1 MRISGQIVDVVNSRI
16 FPGTIEI
23 ENGRISNVIDESH
36 NNVETSLYGVSSIL
50 AQSVSSISVPSVSSV
65 LAQSVSSILA
75 QSVSKD
81 SQIIM
86 PGFVDSHVH
95 IESSLLV
102 PTEFARLVVSHGSV
116 ASVSDPHEI
125 ANVLGVEGV
134 RYMIEVGKKS
144 SFKFYFGAPSCV
156 PATTFETSGATLDSA
171 DIEGLLASDD
181 IKYLGEM
188 MNYPGVLFDDEEVM
202 KKLYSAKRHGKPVD
216 GHAPLLSGD
225 ELKKYCAAGIST
237 DHECSDL
244 EEAREKARLGMTILI
259 REGSAAN
266 NFDALI
272 PLIKE
277 YPNQVTFCTDDA
289 HPHELVH
296 SHINGLV
303 KKAINLGYDV
313 LDVIKAAT
321 LTPVRHYNLE
331 VGLLQKNDPADFIVI
346 DNFNDFNILKTYIN
360 GELVAENGKSLL
372 QNVNVGTIN
381 NFVADKVTAD
391 DFKVVD
397 EGKDVK
403 IIGVINGELLTEK
416 IMGRPKLI
424 RNEELGIRNEGLRL
438 AASDNVLVSDVENDI
453 LKIAVINRYEKKNP
467 AVGFIKNFGLK
478 RGALASSVAHDSHNI
493 IVIGC
498 SDEDMA
504 MAANMIIETK
514 GGFAVY
520 SDDVKMNLPL
530 PVAGIMTNEDAFKV
544 ADDYLE
550 IRNLAKSLGS
560 PLSDPF
566 MTMEFMA
573 LLVIPKLKLSDKGL
587 FDGEKFELTPLF
599 EK

>member
-16 FPGTIEI
+16 FNGTIEV
-23 ENGRISNVIDESH
+23 ENGKIINVIDESH
-36 NNVETSLYGVSSIL
+36 SHSQN
-50 AQSVSSISVPSVSSV
+50 
-65 LAQSVSSILA
+65 
-75 QSVSKD
+75 
-81 SQIIM
+81 QIIM
-86 PGFVDSHVH
+86 PGFIDSHVH

-102 PTEFARLVVSHGSV
+102 PTEFARLVVPHGTV

-134 RYMIEVGKKS
+134 RYMVEVGKKS
-144 SFKFYFGAPSCV
+144 PFKFYFGAPSCV
-156 PATTFETSGATLDSA
+156 PATTFETSGAILDSV
-171 DIEGLLASDD
+171 DIDELLSSDD

-202 KKLYSAKRHGKPVD
+202 KKIESAKKHHKPID

-225 ELKKYCAAGIST
+225 DLKKYCAAGIST

-244 EEAREKARLGMTILI
+244 EEAREKADLGMTILV

-277 YPNQVTFCTDDA
+277 YPNQITFCTDDA
-289 HPHELVH
+289 HPHELIH

-303 KKAINLGYDV
+303 KKAIDLGYDI

-321 LTPVRHYNLE
+321 LIPARHYNLE
-331 VGLLQKNDPADFIVI
+331 VGMLQKNDPADFIII
-346 DNFNDFNILKTYIN
+346 DNFKDFNILKTYID
-360 GELVAENGKSLL
+360 GKLVAENGKSLL
-372 QNVNVGTIN
+372 QSVAVDTIN
-381 NFVADKVTAD
+381 NFVADKVSAD
-391 DFKVVD
+391 DFRVVD
-397 EGKDVK
+397 EGKDVN

-416 IMGRPKLI
+416 FVGRPKSV
-424 RNEELGIRNEGLRL
+424 RNEELGMRSETDGI
-438 AASDNVLVSDVENDI
+438 NVLVSDVENDI
-453 LKIAVINRYEKKNP
+453 LKIAVINRYEKRKP

-478 RGALASSVAHDSHNI
+478 KGALASSVAHDSHNI
-493 IVIGC
+493 VVIGC
-498 SDEDMA
+498 SDKEMA

-514 GGFAVY
+514 GGFAVC
-520 SDDVKMNLPL
+520 SDDVKKCLPL

-544 ADDYLE
+544 ANDYLE
-550 IRNLAKSLGS
+550 IKDLAKSHGS

-587 FDGEKFELTPLF
+587 FDGERFELMPLY

>member
-16 FPGTIEI
+16 FNGTIEI
-23 ENGRISNVIDESH
+23 ENGKILNIIEESH
-36 NNVETSLYGVSSIL
+36 C
-50 AQSVSSISVPSVSSV
+50 PS
-65 LAQSVSSILA
+65 QC
-75 QSVSKD
+75 Q
-81 SQIIM
+81 SQIIL

-102 PTEFARLVVSHGSV
+102 PTEFACLAVAHGSV

-125 ANVLGVEGV
+125 ANVLGIDGV

-144 SFKFYFGAPSCV
+144 PFKFYFGAPSCV
-156 PATTFETSGATLDSA
+156 PATCFETSGATLNSN
-171 DIEGLLASDD
+171 DIEELMSSAD

-188 MNYPGVLFDDEEVM
+188 MNYPGVIFNDDEVM
-202 KKLYSAKRHGKPVD
+202 KKIESAHRYNKPID
-216 GHAPLLSGD
+216 GHAPLLSGGD
-225 ELKKYCAAGIST
+225 LKKYCASGIST
-237 DHECSDL
+237 DHECSSV
-244 EEAREKARLGMTILI
+244 EEAMEKISLGMKIQI

-266 NFDALI
+266 NFDNLI
-272 PLIKE
+272 SIIKN
-277 YPNQVTFCTDDA
+277 YPDSVMFCTDDA
-289 HPHELVH
+289 HPHELIK
-296 SHINGLV
+296 SHINGLI
-303 KKAINLGYDV
+303 KRAIYLGYNP

-321 LTPVRHYNLE
+321 LNPVRHYNLE

-372 QNVNVGTIN
+372 PDVKVDAIN
-381 NFVADKVTAD
+381 NFVAEKVTAD
-391 DFKVVD
+391 DFKVID
-397 EGKDVK
+397 EGNDIN

-416 IMGRPKLI
+416 IIAKTQ
-424 RNEELGIRNEGLRL
+424 
-438 AASDNVLVSDVENDI
+438 SHKVQSSSFYLVSDIENDI
-453 LKIAVINRYEKKNP
+453 LKIAVINRYEKKKP
-467 AVGFIKNFGLK
+467 AVAFIKGFGLK

-498 SDEDMA
+498 DDESIA
-504 MAANMIIETK
+504 KAANMIIENK
-514 GGFAVY
+514 GGFAVC
-520 SDDVKMNLPL
+520 SDDVKKCLPL
-530 PVAGIMTNEDAFKV
+530 PVAGIMTNDNAFKV

-550 IRNLAKSLGS
+550 IRDLAKSLGS

-587 FDGEKFELTPLF
+587 FDCEKFELIPLF
-599 EK
+599 R

>member
-16 FPGTIEI
+16 FNGTIEI
-23 ENGRISNVIDESH
+23 ENGRILNIIEESH
-36 NNVETSLYGVSSIL
+36 C
-50 AQSVSSISVPSVSSV
+50 QS
-65 LAQSVSSILA
+65 QC
-75 QSVSKD
+75 Q
-81 SQIIM
+81 SQIIL

-102 PTEFARLVVSHGSV
+102 PTEFARLAVAHGSV

-125 ANVLGVEGV
+125 ANVLGIDGV

-144 SFKFYFGAPSCV
+144 PFKFYFGAPSCV
-156 PATTFETSGATLDSA
+156 PATCFETSGATLNSN
-171 DIEGLLASDD
+171 DIEELMSSAD

-188 MNYPGVLFDDEEVM
+188 MNYPGVIFNDDEVM
-202 KKLYSAKRHGKPVD
+202 KKIESAHRHNKPID
-216 GHAPLLSGD
+216 GHAPLLSGYD
-225 ELKKYCAAGIST
+225 LKKYCASGIST
-237 DHECSDL
+237 DHECSSV
-244 EEAREKARLGMTILI
+244 EEAMEKISLGMKIQV

-266 NFDALI
+266 NFDNLI
-272 PLIKE
+272 SIIKD
-277 YPNQVTFCTDDA
+277 YPDSVMFCTDDA
-289 HPHELVH
+289 HPHELIK
-296 SHINGLV
+296 SHINGLI
-303 KKAINLGYDV
+303 KRAIFLGYNP

-321 LTPVRHYNLE
+321 LNPVRHYNLE

-372 QNVNVGTIN
+372 PYVKVDAIN
-381 NFVADKVTAD
+381 NFVAEKVTAD
-391 DFKVVD
+391 DFKVID
-397 EGKDVK
+397 EGKDIN

-416 IMGRPKLI
+416 IIAKTQSHKVQSSSF
-424 RNEELGIRNEGLRL
+424 N
-438 AASDNVLVSDVENDI
+438 LVSDIENDI
-453 LKIAVINRYEKKNP
+453 LKIAVINRYEKKKP
-467 AVGFIKNFGLK
+467 AVAFIKGFGLK

-498 SDEDMA
+498 DDESMA
-504 MAANMIIETK
+504 KAANMIIENK

-520 SDDVKMNLPL
+520 SDEIKKCLPL
-530 PVAGIMTNEDAFKV
+530 PVAGIMTNDDAFKV

-550 IRNLAKSLGS
+550 IRDMAKSLGS

-587 FDGEKFELTPLF
+587 FDCEKFELIPLF
-599 EK
+599 R

>member
-16 FPGTIEI
+16 FNGTIEI
-23 ENGRISNVIDESH
+23 ENGRILNIIEESH
-36 NNVETSLYGVSSIL
+36 CQC
-50 AQSVSSISVPSVSSV
+50 QS
-65 LAQSVSSILA
+65 QC
-75 QSVSKD
+75 Q
-81 SQIIM
+81 SQIIL

-102 PTEFARLVVSHGSV
+102 PTEFARLAVAHGSV

-125 ANVLGVEGV
+125 ANVLGIDGV

-144 SFKFYFGAPSCV
+144 PFKFYFGAPSCV
-156 PATTFETSGATLDSA
+156 PATCFETSGATLNSN
-171 DIEGLLASDD
+171 DIEELMSSAD

-188 MNYPGVLFDDEEVM
+188 MNYPGVIFNDDEVM
-202 KKLYSAKRHGKPVD
+202 KKIESAHRHNKPID

-225 ELKKYCAAGIST
+225 DLKKYCASGIST
-237 DHECSDL
+237 DHECSSV
-244 EEAREKARLGMTILI
+244 EEAMEKISLGMKIQI

-266 NFDALI
+266 NFDNLI
-272 PLIKE
+272 SIIKD
-277 YPNQVTFCTDDA
+277 YPDSVMFCTDDA
-289 HPHELVH
+289 HPHELIK
-296 SHINGLV
+296 SHINGLI
-303 KKAINLGYDV
+303 KRAIYLGYNP

-321 LTPVRHYNLE
+321 LNPVRHYNLE
-331 VGLLQKNDPADFIVI
+331 VGLLQKNDPADFVVI

-372 QNVNVGTIN
+372 PDVKVDAIN
-381 NFVADKVTAD
+381 NFVAEKVTAD
-391 DFKVVD
+391 DFKVID
-397 EGKDVK
+397 EGKDIN

-416 IMGRPKLI
+416 IIAKTQ
-424 RNEELGIRNEGLRL
+424 
-438 AASDNVLVSDVENDI
+438 SHKVQSSSFYLVSDIENDI
-453 LKIAVINRYEKKNP
+453 LKIAVINRYEKKKP
-467 AVGFIKNFGLK
+467 AVAFIKGFGLK

-498 SDEDMA
+498 DDESMA
-504 MAANMIIETK
+504 KAANMIIENK

-520 SDDVKMNLPL
+520 SDEIKKCLPL
-530 PVAGIMTNEDAFKV
+530 PVAGIMTNDDAFKV
-544 ADDYLE
+544 ADDYSE
-550 IRNLAKSLGS
+550 IRDLAKSLGS

-587 FDGEKFELTPLF
+587 FDCEKFELIPLF
-599 EK
+599 R